1 MSALEI
7 LIELIKKF
15 EGCCLKAYK
24 CPAGIWTIG
33 WGQTGKE
40 VCEGLTWTQT
50 NADNHLHDAA
60 SHAIDQL
67 IKSSPVLLDD
77 CHNRIAALADF
88 VYNLGIGNYN
98 SSTLK
103 KHVDSGEWSAAKQEI
118 LRWNKAGGHVLAG
131 LTRRRQAEANLL

>member
-7 LIELIKKF
+7 LIDLIKKF
-15 EGCCLKAYK
+15 EGCCLKAYRD
-24 CPAGIWTIG
+24 PVGVLTIG

-40 VCEGLTWTQT
+40 VCEGMTWTQA
-50 NADNHLHDAA
+50 NADNHLHESA

-67 IKSSPVLLDD
+67 IHSSPTLIDED
-77 CHNRIAALADF
+77 HNRIAALADF

-103 KHVDSGEWSAAKQEI
+103 KHVDDAEWTAAKKEI
-118 LRWNKAGGHVLAG
+118 LRWNNANGKILAG

>member
-15 EGCCLKAYK
+15 EGCCLMAYK

-40 VCEGLTWTQT
+40 VCEGLTWTQA

-60 SHAIDQL
+60 QHAIEQVTH
-67 IKSSPVLLDD
+67 SSPLLINEDD
-77 CHNRIAALADF
+77 DRIAALADF
-88 VYNLGIGNYN
+88 VYNLGIGSYN
-98 SSTLK
+98 DSTLK
-103 KHVDSGEWSAAKQEI
+103 KKVDIKDWGAAKKEI
-118 LRWNKAGGHVLAG
+118 LRWNKANGKVLAG

>member
-7 LIELIKKF
+7 LIDLIKKF
-15 EGCCLKAYK
+15 EGCCLHSYRD
-24 CPAGIWTIG
+24 CAGVLTIG

-40 VCEGLTWTQT
+40 IHEGMTWTQA
-50 NADNHLHDAA
+50 NADNHLHEAA
-60 SHAIDQL
+60 SHVIDQL
-67 IKSSPVLLDD
+67 IHSSPTLVDED
-77 CHNRIAALADF
+77 HNCIAALADF

-103 KHVDSGEWSAAKQEI
+103 KHVDSGEWEAAKKEM
-118 LRWNKAGGHVLAG
+118 LRWNKAGGKVLAG